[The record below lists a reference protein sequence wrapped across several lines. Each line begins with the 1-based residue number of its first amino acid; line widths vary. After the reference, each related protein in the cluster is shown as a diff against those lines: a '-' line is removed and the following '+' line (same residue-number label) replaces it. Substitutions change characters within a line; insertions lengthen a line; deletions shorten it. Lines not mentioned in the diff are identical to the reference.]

1 MRVVFNYERQNSL
14 KEPMAIAL
22 GTFDGIHIG
31 HQMLIRQLKMIRST
45 TGCKSLVY
53 TFLNNPIE
61 FLSSKDIPP
70 KIMTISERMKKFKC
84 LGIDYL
90 VFNPFDRILASM
102 SPQEFIE
109 DMLVNKY
116 NLKYLVVGY
125 DFKFGNMAS
134 GDIELLRKLSP
145 KYGFELVVIPP
156 LSLEGKVIS
165 SSFIRK
171 LIQTEG
177 QMEKVSMIMGSHYAI
192 SGKVIHGY
200 GRGKDLGFPTA
211 NLEFNT
217 QKAIPKYGIYLTKVS
232 IGVASYWGMTNVG
245 INPTFNNKGLFI
257 ETHVLDYNGDL
268 YGAKIK
274 VEFLKR
280 IRDEIKF
287 TNIEELKEQISK
299 DINWAKNY
307 VYKLH

>member
-1 MRVVFNYERQNSL
+1 
-14 KEPMAIAL
+14 
-22 GTFDGIHIG
+22 
-31 HQMLIRQLKMIRST
+31 
-45 TGCKSLVY
+45 
-53 TFLNNPIE
+53 
-61 FLSSKDIPP
+61 
-70 KIMTISERMKKFKC
+70 
-84 LGIDYL
+84 
-90 VFNPFDRILASM
+90 M

-217 QKAIPKYGIYLTKVS
+217 QKDSQIWYLFNQVS
-232 IGVASYWGMTNVG
+232 IGVASFGY
-245 INPTFNNKGLFI
+245 
-257 ETHVLDYNGDL
+257 D
-268 YGAKIK
+268 
-274 VEFLKR
+274 
-280 IRDEIKF
+280 
-287 TNIEELKEQISK
+287 
-299 DINWAKNY
+299 
-307 VYKLH
+307 